1 MSMATTHARRIS
13 PATPPPSGRKPKLNI
28 GSRQIRG
35 LLTQL
40 EKYHKIF
47 VSLFRRPEQRHWALK
62 YLQGQM
68 LDIERKSIEP
78 MARALDGGNVEAMQ
92 QFISASPWD
101 DAAILRVHQQEVAAT
116 LGEDDGVL
124 IIDGCDFPKQGQN
137 SVGVARQHCGAVGK
151 TANCQASVLL
161 AYASRRGHTLL
172 DRRLYMPEHWF
183 RDEYAARRQECGV
196 PDDLTF
202 QTKNELSWSMLE
214 PVLDEATVPCQ
225 WIAMDEAF
233 GRDSALLNKINHKQ
247 KSYFAEIPRNTH
259 VWWRWPK
266 VHRPQVGGGRGRPA
280 TRVQLAPEAPAPRR
294 VDELAVALAARHWRR
309 MIVHEGSK
317 GPLEAEIAIVRVVF
331 SEHGLPARHEWL
343 VIRRKS
349 STQVLADWKFYR
361 SNAPQKTARDKL
373 ATLTAW
379 RWPIE
384 STIEECKGEL
394 GMDHY
399 EVRNWRGWHHHLTMT
414 MLSHHFLVRMR
425 VEMGDEAPAL
435 TVSQARH
442 LLQVV
447 LPKRKF
453 EAQMV
458 LEEIQR
464 TQKQNYAAYRSHR
477 KHRRKQKRAKP
488 T

>member
-1 MSMATTHARRIS
+1 MSMSPSHAQRIS

-28 GSRQIRG
+28 APRQISG

-47 VSLFRRPEQRHWALK
+47 VSLFQRLEQRHWAMK
-62 YLQGQM
+62 YMQGQM

-78 MARALDGGNVEAMQ
+78 MARALEDGDVQAMQ
-92 QFISASPWD
+92 QFTSASPWD

-124 IIDGCDFPKQGQN
+124 IVDGCDFPKQGQN
-137 SVGVARQHCGAVGK
+137 SVGVARQYCGALGK
-151 TANCQASVLL
+151 IANCQASVLL

-172 DRRLYMPEHWF
+172 DRRLFMPEPWF
-183 RDEYAARRQECGV
+183 SSEYAARRKECEV
-196 PDDLTF
+196 PGELIF

-214 PVLDEATVPCQ
+214 PVLDEAIVPCR
-225 WIAMDEAF
+225 WVAMDEAF
-233 GRDSALLNKINHKQ
+233 GRDTGLLNKINQKQ
-247 KSYFAEIPRNTH
+247 KSYFAEIPCDTRA
-259 VWWRWPK
+259 WRRWPK
-266 VHRPQVGGGRGRPA
+266 VLRPKVGAGRGRPA
-280 TRVQLAPEAPAPRR
+280 TQVRLAPDAPAPIR
-294 VDELAVALAARHWRR
+294 VDELASAAAARHWRR
-309 MIVHEGSK
+309 VIVHEGSK
-317 GPLEAEIAIVRVVF
+317 GPLEVEIAIVRVVF

-349 STQVLADWKFYR
+349 STQVLKEWKFYR
-361 SNAPQKTARDKL
+361 SNAPQKTAWEKL

-414 MLSHHFLVRMR
+414 ILSHHFLVRMR
-425 VEMGDEAPAL
+425 VDMGDEAPAL

-447 LPKRKF
+447 LPKREF
-453 EAQMV
+453 DANTV
-458 LEEIQR
+458 LAEIQR

-477 KHRRKQKRAKP
+477 KRRRKQKPAKL

>member
-1 MSMATTHARRIS
+1 
-13 PATPPPSGRKPKLNI
+13 
-28 GSRQIRG
+28 
-35 LLTQL
+35 
-40 EKYHKIF
+40 
-47 VSLFRRPEQRHWALK
+47 
-62 YLQGQM
+62 
-68 LDIERKSIEP
+68 
-78 MARALDGGNVEAMQ
+78 
-92 QFISASPWD
+92 
-101 DAAILRVHQQEVAAT
+101 
-116 LGEDDGVL
+116 
-124 IIDGCDFPKQGQN
+124 
-137 SVGVARQHCGAVGK
+137 
-151 TANCQASVLL
+151 
-161 AYASRRGHTLL
+161 
-172 DRRLYMPEHWF
+172 
-183 RDEYAARRQECGV
+183 
-196 PDDLTF
+196 
-202 QTKNELSWSMLE
+202 
-214 PVLDEATVPCQ
+214 
-225 WIAMDEAF
+225 
-233 GRDSALLNKINHKQ
+233 
-247 KSYFAEIPRNTH
+247 
-259 VWWRWPK
+259 
-266 VHRPQVGGGRGRPA
+266 
-280 TRVQLAPEAPAPRR
+280 
-294 VDELAVALAARHWRR
+294 
-309 MIVHEGSK
+309 
-317 GPLEAEIAIVRVVF
+317 
-331 SEHGLPARHEWL
+331 
-343 VIRRKS
+343 
-349 STQVLADWKFYR
+349 
-361 SNAPQKTARDKL
+361 QKTARDKL

>member
-1 MSMATTHARRIS
+1 
-13 PATPPPSGRKPKLNI
+13 LNI
-28 GSRQIRG
+28 APRQISG
-35 LLTQL
+35 LLKQL

-47 VSLFRRPEQRHWALK
+47 VSWFHRPEPRHWALK
-62 YLQGQM
+62 YMQGQM

-78 MARALDGGNVEAMQ
+78 MARALDGGDVQAMQ
-92 QFISASPWD
+92 QFTSASPWD
-101 DAAILRVHQQEVAAT
+101 DAAILRVHQREVATT

-124 IIDGCDFPKQGQN
+124 IVDGCDFPKQGQN
-137 SVGVARQHCGAVGK
+137 SVGVARQYCGALGK

-161 AYASRRGHTLL
+161 GYASKRGHTLL

-183 RDEYAARRQECGV
+183 GPEYAALRKECGV
-196 PDDLTF
+196 PDELTF
-202 QTKNELSWSMLE
+202 RTKNELSWSMLE
-214 PVLDEATVPCQ
+214 PVLDEAIVPCQ

-233 GRDSALLNKINHKQ
+233 GRDSALLNKIDQKQ
-247 KSYFAEIPRNTH
+247 KYYFAEIPCNTH
-259 VWWRWPK
+259 VWRQRPK
-266 VHRPQVGGGRGRPA
+266 VLRPKVSAGRGRPA
-280 TRVQLAPEAPAPRR
+280 TQVRLAPEAPAPRR
-294 VDELAVALAARHWRR
+294 VDELASALAAHHWRR
-309 MIVHEGSK
+309 VIVHEGSK
-317 GPLEAEIAIVRVVF
+317 GPIEVEMAIVRVVF

-349 STQVLADWKFYR
+349 STQVLAEWKFYR
-361 SNAPQKTARDKL
+361 SNAPQKTAWEKL

-414 MLSHHFLVRMR
+414 ILSHHFLVRLR
-425 VEMGDEAPAL
+425 VDMGDEAPAL
-435 TVSQARH
+435 TVSQARQ

-447 LPKRKF
+447 LPKREF
-453 EAQMV
+453 DAHTV
-458 LEEIQR
+458 LAEIQR

-477 KHRRKQKRAKP
+477 KRRRKQKPARP